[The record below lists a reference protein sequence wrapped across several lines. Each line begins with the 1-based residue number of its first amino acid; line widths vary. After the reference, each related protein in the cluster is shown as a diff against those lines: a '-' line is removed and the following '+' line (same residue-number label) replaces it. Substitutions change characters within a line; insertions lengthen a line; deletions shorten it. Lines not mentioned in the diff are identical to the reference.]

1 MKALPWVVLA
11 AAVLPGCNRGGDPD
25 AGAWEFKVDTTRSA
39 DGGTRQTAWLR
50 VVGREGPE
58 GEAPSR
64 AVILSLDCLPDGA
77 PSTIM
82 TEQAL
87 RQGSVEA
94 RLALDGDSA
103 RTVPGFAGTTASGG
117 QVVLEIGHDTLL
129 GLLSGRRLAVFEYS
143 DGAGS
148 SRTTA
153 EFPLDGLET
162 YRERFL
168 RACASRG
175 RAGGAARMPVRGRSR
190 A

>member
-1 MKALPWVVLA
+1 MRAIGWAALVAMALPA
-11 AAVLPGCNRGGDPD
+11 CGGGEPD
-25 AGAWEFKVDTTRSA
+25 AGAWEFKVDTVRSG
-39 DGGTRQTAWLR
+39 DGGPRETAWLR

-58 GEAPSR
+58 GEPRNR
-64 AVILSLDCLPDGA
+64 AVILSFDCLPDGA

-87 RQGSVEA
+87 RQGSVET

-103 RTVPGFAGTTASGG
+103 RRLPGFAGTTPSGG
-117 QVVLEIGHDTLL
+117 QVVLELPQDSLL
-129 GLLSGRRLAVFEYS
+129 GLLRGRRVAVFDYA

-148 SRTTA
+148 SQTTA
-153 EFPLDGLET
+153 EFPLEGLET

-168 RACASRG
+168 RTCGSRG
-175 RAGGAARMPVRGRSR
+175 DSAGAARMPVGSRSK